1 MAGSL
6 RINVQLG
13 PDGIGQERSIF
24 TWLKVCITRL
34 RQHLTSSLRIRVRGR
49 EMTRGVCYLH
59 DGLQV

>member
-34 RQHLTSSLRIRVRGR
+34 RQYQPTNPCAGKGNDERG
-49 EMTRGVCYLH
+49 MLFT
-59 DGLQV
+59 